1 MVLRIAFGQL
11 YMYTKVSDNRQCRQ
25 YDVNLPTVEET
36 SSGIYMSSVAAAGAC
51 SLAMIL

>member
-1 MVLRIAFGQL
+1 MIVRIKFGL
-11 YMYTKVSDNRQCRQ
+11 LCIYRKVSDIQQSRQ